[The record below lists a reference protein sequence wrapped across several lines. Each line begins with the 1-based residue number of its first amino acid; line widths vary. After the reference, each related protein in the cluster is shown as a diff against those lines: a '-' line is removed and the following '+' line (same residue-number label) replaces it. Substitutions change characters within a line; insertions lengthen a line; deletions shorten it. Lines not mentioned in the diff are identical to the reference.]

1 MARLLGAFSQ
11 GWRGFSSWGK
21 RNPVALNV
29 CAAMTLGGTGDMIAQ
44 KIEGAESIDPKRALC
59 VCAWYGPA
67 AALFWTPYMAW
78 QERLFGSSGLRSVLY
93 KVIGYNMA
101 MATVDIS
108 GFHIVSLTPQVGLE
122 KATLTLTEG
131 YSDALVAGLT
141 LWVPAMALIYWRMPV
156 HLVMSTSY
164 ALDVVWAST
173 MSFLSNRKKKLL
185 EDAAPQGALLAPK
198 KLGKAIE
205 APGAVPGCVIAPE
218 ALAGSL
224 ALIAVAASSSQI
236 LVE

>member
-1 MARLLGAFSQ
+1 
-11 GWRGFSSWGK
+11 
-21 RNPVALNV
+21 
-29 CAAMTLGGTGDMIAQ
+29 MTLGGTGDVLAQ
-44 KIEGAESIDPKRALC
+44 VIEGAERIDAKRTAC

-78 QERLFGSSGLRSVLY
+78 QERLFGSSGLQSVVY
-93 KVIGYNMA
+93 KVIGYNLA

-122 KATLTLTEG
+122 KATRTLTEG

-141 LWVPAMALIYWRMPV
+141 LWVPAMALIYWRMPA

-173 MSFLSNRKKKLL
+173 MSFLSNRRKKML
-185 EDAAPQGALLAPK
+185 EDTAAPCATVAPK
-198 KLGKAIE
+198 KVGEAIE
-205 APGAVPGCVIAPE
+205 APGLVPRCVVGTE
-218 ALAGSL
+218 ALASSL
-224 ALIAVAASSSQI
+224 ALIAVAASSAEL